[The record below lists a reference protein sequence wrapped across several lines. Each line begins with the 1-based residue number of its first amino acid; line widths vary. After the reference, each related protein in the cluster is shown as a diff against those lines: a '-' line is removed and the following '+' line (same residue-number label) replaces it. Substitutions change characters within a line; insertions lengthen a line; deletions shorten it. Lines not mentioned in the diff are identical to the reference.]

1 MQFKRR
7 EILVTAAAAA
17 AASVSLPAVA
27 QGKDAWPSKPI
38 RIVVPY
44 PPGGSSDIIARAI
57 SIQLAEALKQTV
69 IIDNKPGAN
78 GNLGADFVAKS
89 APDGYTLL
97 LCDVGALAISPS
109 VYTKLPF
116 DPSKDLRG
124 VTMLAYSPHLLV
136 VHPSVKANNLKELVA
151 LSKTSDLNFAVTAT
165 GSAPHLAGVEVERAT
180 GAKWVYVPYKG
191 GVQAIQ
197 DTVGGQTQVLMNG
210 MLATLPHVQSGK
222 LKLLGVSKGTRM
234 PLIGDT
240 PTIAEQGVP
249 GFESGTWQGVRVARG
264 PWHARRHRAALE
276 QRAHRR
282 DPLGRH
288 PFAPGRAGRGSCHHD
303 TRRRR
308 AVLRQG
314 ACALGQGGQ
323 RRQHQAGLITV
334 RNTQLSFSTH
344 PNHRD

>member
-1 MQFKRR
+1 MTLNRR
-7 EILVTAAAAA
+7 QLLGTALGAAAVAA
-17 AASVSLPAVA
+17 PWAVHAADNWPAR
-27 QGKDAWPSKPI
+27 PI

-57 SIQLAEALKQTV
+57 SQPLSEALKQPV
-69 IIDNKPGAN
+69 VIDNKPGAN

-109 VYTKLPF
+109 IYTKLAF

-136 VHPSVKANNLKELVA
+136 VHPSVKANNLQELVA

-165 GSAPHLAGVEVERAT
+165 GSAPHLAGVAVERAT

-191 GVQAIQ
+191 GVQSIQ
-197 DTVGGQTQVLMNG
+197 DTVAGQTQVLMNG

-234 PLIGDT
+234 PLVGSV

-249 GFESGTWQGVRVARG
+249 GFESGTWQGIRVARG
-264 PWHARRHRAALE
+264 TPDAIVNRLNRELISVIRSADIRSRL
-276 QRAHRR
+276 
-282 DPLGRH
+282 
-288 PFAPGRAGRGSCHHD
+288 AG
-303 TRRRR
+303 
-308 AVLRQG
+308 QG
-314 ACALGQGGQ
+314 AEVVTMAPAEEEQFFSKE
-323 RRQHQAGLITV
+323 RARWA
-334 RNTQLSFSTH
+334 QLVKDA
-344 PNHRD
+344 NLRID